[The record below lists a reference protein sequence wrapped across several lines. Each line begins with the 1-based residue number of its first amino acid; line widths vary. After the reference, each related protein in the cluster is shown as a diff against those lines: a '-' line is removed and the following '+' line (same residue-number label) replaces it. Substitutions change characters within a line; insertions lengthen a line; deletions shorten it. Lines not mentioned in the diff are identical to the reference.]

1 MSKKPANRVY
11 WIAGSLI
18 GGWIFLRYLLP
29 VLLPFLLGAALALA
43 AEPLVGL
50 LNRRLKLPRFPAACI
65 GVTAVFI
72 LLIALLVMLG
82 ALVIRE
88 AGQLARIMPDIVE
101 SARQGLGSLENWLL
115 NMAASAPDGVRP
127 VLEGA
132 VINLFSGSD
141 TTIGKFTEALLGV
154 AAGVLG
160 WVTNSAL
167 TFATSVLAAFMISAK
182 LPRIKEWIR
191 GHLPPVWRE
200 RYFPALKG
208 LKDALIGW
216 LTAQL
221 KLSGVTLILLFIGF
235 WALRIPY
242 APVWAVAVAFV
253 DAFPV
258 LGTGTVLIPWSV
270 ICLLQGET
278 ARGAGLLGLY
288 AVVWL
293 IRSVLEPRL
302 LGKELGLDPLVTLLA
317 MYAGYKLFGFL
328 GMILSPLLAVAAVR
342 LLKAGEAK

>member
-141 TTIGKFTEALLGV
+141 TTIVKFTEALLGV

-182 LPRIKEWIR
+182 LPRIRESLRKRIPPSWKEKY
-191 GHLPPVWRE
+191 L
-200 RYFPALKG
+200 PALHTVKTSVG
-208 LKDALIGW
+208 AYFL
-216 LTAQL
+216 AQV
-221 KLSGVTLILLFIGF
+221 KLSAITF
-235 WALRIPY
+235 A
-242 APVWAVAVAFV
+242 
-253 DAFPV
+253 
-258 LGTGTVLIPWSV
+258 TVIKSQFT
-270 ICLLQGET
+270 I
-278 ARGAGLLGLY
+278 
-288 AVVWL
+288 
-293 IRSVLEPRL
+293 
-302 LGKELGLDPLVTLLA
+302 
-317 MYAGYKLFGFL
+317 
-328 GMILSPLLAVAAVR
+328 
-342 LLKAGEAK
+342 